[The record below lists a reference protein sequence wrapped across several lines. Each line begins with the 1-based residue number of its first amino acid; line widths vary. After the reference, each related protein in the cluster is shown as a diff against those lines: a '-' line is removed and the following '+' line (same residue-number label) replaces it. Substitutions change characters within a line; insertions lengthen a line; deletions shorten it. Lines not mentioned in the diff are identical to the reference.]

1 MKNNSYLIKLD
12 LFISINCDYN
22 YTASYIEN
30 VARNF
35 TKKYPSYLIHKKN
48 EDKIKAFLTDRVL
61 FITIIF
67 NRIIYNL
74 YFERTHPSSSL
85 HTMHL
90 EEEDDRYDNP

>member
-35 TKKYPSYLIHKKN
+35 TRSIP
-48 EDKIKAFLTDRVL
+48 AT
-61 FITIIF
+61 
-67 NRIIYNL
+67 
-74 YFERTHPSSSL
+74 
-85 HTMHL
+85 
-90 EEEDDRYDNP
+90 